1 MELIWTSSAISDL
14 KEFKNY
20 SKMQHPK
27 EYISNLINNVSL
39 LIDQPYLGKIY
50 SYVNGLIIRQFI
62 HEQHRIFYYI
72 KENTILIISVVHH
85 RQNIHEKYKYIK
97 DYFNNEK

>member
-20 SKMQHPK
+20 TKMQHPN

-50 SYVNGLIIRQFI
+50 TKII
-62 HEQHRIFYYI
+62 
-72 KENTILIISVVHH
+72 NT
-85 RQNIHEKYKYIK
+85 
-97 DYFNNEK
+97 